1 MRKRFVVADNTQ
13 GYLVIGKTDNA
24 DDIAV
29 IVKSFFNS
37 AEGQGNITVE
47 ELSAGKY
54 YKTDKYDEEIDRLK
68 TAYWFND

>member
-1 MRKRFVVADNTQ
+1 MRKRFVIADNTQ
-13 GYLVIGKTDNA
+13 GYMVIDKTDNA

-29 IVKSFFNS
+29 IVKSFFTS

-54 YKTDKYDEEIDRLK
+54 ARTNEFDDEINKLQ
-68 TAYWFND
+68 TAYWWN